1 MPEIENT
8 PPSTK
13 LLGEEGGGSNRRAS
27 PVAGVQGCA
36 SREET
41 DQKIEAE
48 SPERKV
54 VPRKNFA

>member
-8 PPSTK
+8 PPSTR

-27 PVAGVQGCA
+27 PIAGVQGRA
-36 SREET
+36 AREET

-48 SPERKV
+48 SPQRKED
-54 VPRKNFA
+54 RA